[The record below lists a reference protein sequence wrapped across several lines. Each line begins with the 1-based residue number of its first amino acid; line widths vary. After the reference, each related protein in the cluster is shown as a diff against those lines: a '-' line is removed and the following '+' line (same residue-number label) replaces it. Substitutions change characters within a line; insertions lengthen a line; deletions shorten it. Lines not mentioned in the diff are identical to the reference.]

1 MSIQIAIELPDEVF
15 SALKEDPEN
24 FGKELRLA
32 AAVKWY
38 EIGRISQGRAAQIAG
53 LSRQEFIEALYR
65 FKVSPVQYEK
75 EEIENKFSGE

>member
-1 MSIQIAIELPDEVF
+1 MSTQIELELPEDVF

-24 FGKELRLA
+24 FGRELRLA

-38 EIGRISQGRAAQIAG
+38 EIGRISQEKAAEIAG
-53 LSRQEFIEALYR
+53 LSRQGFIEALYR

-75 EEIENKFSGE
+75 EEIEKELSGG

>member
-1 MSIQIAIELPDEVF
+1 MSTQIALELPDEVF

-38 EIGRISQGRAAQIAG
+38 EIGRISQERAAQIAG

-75 EEIENKFSGE
+75 EEIEKEISD

>member
-1 MSIQIAIELPDEVF
+1 MSTHIALELPEDAF

-24 FGKELRLA
+24 FAKELRLA

-38 EIGRISQGRAAQIAG
+38 EIGRISQEKAAEIAG

-65 FKVSPVQYEK
+65 FKVSSVQYEK
-75 EEIENKFSGE
+75 EEVEKEILGE

>member
-1 MSIQIAIELPDEVF
+1 MSTQIELELPEDVF

-24 FGKELRLA
+24 FVKELRLA

-38 EIGRISQGRAAQIAG
+38 EIGRISQEKAAEIAG
-53 LSRQEFIEALYR
+53 LSRKEFIEALYR

-75 EEIENKFSGE
+75 LEIEKELSGE

>member
-1 MSIQIAIELPDEVF
+1 MSTQIELELPEDVF

-24 FGKELRLA
+24 FAKELRLA

-38 EIGRISQGRAAQIAG
+38 EIGRISQEKAAEIAG
-53 LSRQEFIEALYR
+53 LSRQEFVEALYR

-75 EEIENKFSGE
+75 EEIEKELSGE